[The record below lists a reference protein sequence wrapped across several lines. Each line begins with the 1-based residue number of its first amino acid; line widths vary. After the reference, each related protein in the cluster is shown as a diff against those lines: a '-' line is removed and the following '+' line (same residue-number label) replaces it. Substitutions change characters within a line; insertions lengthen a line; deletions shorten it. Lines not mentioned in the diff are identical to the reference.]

1 MSILKSFF
9 SKKDKPVKNYDDF
22 WNWFA
27 TNERA
32 FFNAVNMENYIEKDF
47 FDKLSP
53 KLGELR
59 DGYYFLTGICAADT
73 AELVITADGAIEN
86 IVFVEELVEAAPELK
101 GWKFTALKPALDIKD
116 VNIRMAD
123 YNFVQSNMNFYANE
137 VAGYP
142 DEIDI
147 TIVHDDFNEVNQ
159 KAIITG
165 CYIFLD
171 NFLGELEFVTLI
183 DNVSFLSKS
192 EAVQE
197 LIPISKL
204 KDYLNWRQKEFNEK
218 YDGTWHNIENDE
230 HAILKSELDN
240 NGIPLI
246 AVINTD
252 LLKWDSK
259 PSHPWIMTVVIKFD
273 ARKSNGMPDKPTQLL
288 TEEIENKLYT
298 QLKDIDGYLNVG
310 RETGNNAKE
319 VYFAC
324 RDFRIPSKVAQQICD
339 DYKGKIEMSYEIYK
353 DKYWKTFNRFTGV

>member
-27 TNERA
+27 TNERT
-32 FFNAVNMENYIEKDF
+32 FFNAVNLQNDIEEDF
-47 FDKLSP
+47 FNKLSP
-53 KLGELR
+53 KLKELR
-59 DGYYFLTGICAADT
+59 EGYSFLAGMYAADT

-86 IVFVEELVEAAPELK
+86 IVFVEELVEAAPKLK
-101 GWKFTALKPALDIKD
+101 GWKFTALKPALNIKD

-123 YNFVQSNMNFYANE
+123 YNFGESNMNFYANE

-147 TIVHDDFNEVNQ
+147 TIVHDDFNEENK
-159 KAIITG
+159 KAIISG
-165 CYIFLD
+165 CYVFLD

-183 DNVSFLSKS
+183 DKVSFLSKA
-192 EAVQE
+192 EALQE

-204 KDYLNWRQKEFNEK
+204 KDYLNWRQKEFNER
-218 YDGTWHNIENDE
+218 YDGTWHRKENDE
-230 HAILKSELDN
+230 HSILETELD

-273 ARKSNGMPDKPTQLL
+273 ARKSNGMPDKASQSLL
-288 TEEIENKLYT
+288 YEIEDKLNT

-310 RETGNNAKE
+310 RETGNSTKE
-319 VYFAC
+319 IHFAC
-324 RDFRIPSKVAQQICD
+324 RDFRVPSKVAQQICNED
-339 DYKGKIEMSYEIYK
+339 KGKIEMSYEIYK
-353 DKYWKTFNRFTGV
+353 DKYWKTFNRFTGI